1 MEKIVQAMIDLQ
13 IGLLNNAGVTT
24 QQYISCINRLNEIK
38 SILKV
43 NTTYF
48 NGRLD
53 RALLGNREWN
63 E

>member
-43 NTTYF
+43 NSTYF

-53 RALLGNREWN
+53 QALLSNREWN

>member
-1 MEKIVQAMIDLQ
+1 MEKIVQSLIDLQ

-43 NTTYF
+43 NSTYY

-53 RALLGNREWN
+53 QALLDNREWN

>member
-53 RALLGNREWN
+53 QALLGNREWN

>member
-13 IGLLNNAGVTT
+13 VGLLNNAGVST

-43 NTTYF
+43 NPPYF
-48 NGRLD
+48 NGRLNQ
-53 RALLGNREWN
+53 ALLGDKEWN

>member
-43 NTTYF
+43 NPTYF

-53 RALLGNREWN
+53 QALLSNREWN